1 MENGAEFN
9 LLNGMP
15 EPHFVKFSKNS
26 LPLETTGATTL
37 AEATTSSSTT
47 IQSENEQDDEKSIG
61 RKRAP
66 TPIRTPSKHEAK
78 PLNTRKTIDAKDDED
93 EEDEDDEDNVDEDLE
108 NEVALIRREYR
119 VKQLIEQNVMG
130 NSAKTTPKKPQL
142 YHQHSNK
149 NFNKHFSF
157 EFNLKTTTRFQYLVD
172 ILIKNSGDN
181 E

>member
-66 TPIRTPSKHEAK
+66 TPIRTPSKHETK
-78 PLNTRKTIDAKDDED
+78 PLNTRKAIDAKDDED
-93 EEDEDDEDNVDEDLE
+93 EDEEDDDDEDNVDEDLE

-130 NSAKTTPKKPQL
+130 NPAKTTTPKKPQL

-149 NFNKHFSF
+149 N
-157 EFNLKTTTRFQYLVD
+157 L
-172 ILIKNSGDN
+172 
-181 E
+181 